1 MSVAYPFAPVR
12 AGSAGGAEQ
21 VLHMLDAAI
30 VRAGN
35 RSIVIAQEGSEVE
48 GELIAMPSPT
58 GVIDEK
64 ARRRAHS
71 AFKAAIGKALK
82 GQAID
87 IVHMHGLDFRSYLP
101 EPGVPVLVTLHL
113 PLEWYGK
120 DAFSLLRPGTYFNC
134 VSGSQRRAMHGFE
147 SIPLIENG
155 VPVERLR
162 LKAAK
167 RSFAIS
173 IGRVCPEKGFHIAAD
188 AAREADIPLIIA
200 GEVYPYPEHERYFR
214 EVLAPKLGKGCRF
227 IGPVGFERKRRLL
240 SAARC
245 LIVPSLVPE
254 TSSLVA
260 MEALACGTPVVA
272 NSIGAL
278 EEIIEHGRTGFLVKN
293 TDDMAKAINDAKGIS
308 PEVCMAEARK
318 RFSSAVMAAK
328 YIEAYKKICM
338 RKP

>member
-1 MSVAYPFAPVR
+1 MCVHIQMITVLSVAYPFAPAR

-35 RSIVIAQEGSEVE
+35 RSIVIAQEGSQVE
-48 GELIAMPSPT
+48 GGLMAMPSTP

-64 ARRRAHS
+64 ARRKAHS

-82 GQAID
+82 EQAID

-120 DAFSLLRPGTYFNC
+120 DALNLPRPGTHFVC

-147 SIPLIENG
+147 SLPIIENG
-155 VPVERLR
+155 VPVKRLR
-162 LKAAK
+162 LDVNKGA
-167 RSFAIS
+167 FAIS

-188 AAREADIPLIIA
+188 AARGANIPLIIA
-200 GEVYPYPEHERYFR
+200 GALYPYPEHERYFR

-240 SAARC
+240 SAAQC

-272 NSIGAL
+272 NRVGAL
-278 EEIIEHGRTGFLVKN
+278 TEIVEHGRTGFLVKN
-293 TDDMAKAINDAKGIS
+293 TDEMSKAIHDDDPAYTLGAVWADA
-308 PEVCMAEARK
+308 PE
-318 RFSSAVMAAK
+318 
-328 YIEAYKKICM
+328 
-338 RKP
+338 